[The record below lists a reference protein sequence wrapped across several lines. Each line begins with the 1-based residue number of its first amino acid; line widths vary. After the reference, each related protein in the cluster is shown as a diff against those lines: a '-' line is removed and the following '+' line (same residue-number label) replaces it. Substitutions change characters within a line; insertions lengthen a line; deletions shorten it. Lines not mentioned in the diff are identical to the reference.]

1 MFTNPTAEASRS
13 LLIDLPHWFAAHQR
27 NLPMRAQGVSDWGTL
42 VFEIMSQ
49 QTPISRV
56 QPIWLEWMERW
67 PTPTDLAAASSADI
81 IVAWANLG
89 YPSRALRLKAC
100 AAAIVEKHDGEVP
113 LTMKELTLLPGV
125 GTYTASALLAFRHG
139 IRVPVLDTNVR
150 RVLVRFLD
158 GREFP
163 PHSTPSKAETTR
175 AEALLPENGH
185 AAADVSLSL
194 MEFGALVCTQLSP
207 SCDECAIHANCAWA
221 AAGYPKDEKRPT
233 PQPYVGTDRQ
243 ARGRIMKALR
253 TAHFE
258 GKEGLTKRRVL
269 DVARIDGGDRYQ
281 PSRVYRALLKD
292 GMIVYDED
300 TKRVTLPR

>member
-1 MFTNPTAEASRS
+1 
-13 LLIDLPHWFAAHQR
+13 
-27 NLPMRAQGVSDWGTL
+27 MRAADVSDWGTL

-49 QTPISRV
+49 QTPIARV
-56 QPIWLEWMERW
+56 QPIWLEWMQRW
-67 PTPTDLAAASSADI
+67 PTPEDVAAASSADI

-100 AAAIVEKHDGEVP
+100 AAAIVEKHGGEVP
-113 LTMKELTLLPGV
+113 LTLKELTLLPGV

-158 GREFP
+158 GKELP
-163 PHSTPSKAETTR
+163 PHTTPSKAETMR
-175 AEALLPENGH
+175 ADALLPEHGH
-185 AAADVSLSL
+185 SAAEVSLSL

-207 SCDECAIHANCAWA
+207 SCDEGTISNNCAWA
-221 AAGYPKDEKRPT
+221 LAGFPKDEKRPT
-233 PQPYVGTDRQ
+233 PQPYAGTDRQ

-253 TAHFE
+253 AAHFE
-258 GKEGLTKRRVL
+258 GTDGLTKRRVL
-269 DVARIDGGDRYQ
+269 DAARIDGGDRYQ
-281 PSRVYRALLKD
+281 PTRVYRALLKD
-292 GMIVYDED
+292 GMIVYNED

>member
-67 PTPTDLAAASSADI
+67 PTPADLATASSADI

-175 AEALLPENGH
+175 AEALLPENGRD
-185 AAADVSLSL
+185 AADVSLSL

-221 AAGYPKDEKRPT
+221 AAGYPEDEKRPT

>member
-1 MFTNPTAEASRS
+1 MRTA
-13 LLIDLPHWFAAHQR
+13 D
-27 NLPMRAQGVSDWGTL
+27 VSDWGTL

-67 PTPTDLAAASSADI
+67 STPADLAAASSADI

-89 YPSRALRLKAC
+89 YPSRALRLKSC
-100 AAAIVEKHDGEVP
+100 AATIVKKHDGKVP

-163 PHSTPSKAETTR
+163 PHSTPSKAENNR
-175 AEALLPENGH
+175 AEQLLPENGRD
-185 AAADVSLSL
+185 AADVSLSL

-207 SCDECAIHANCAWA
+207 SCDQCTIHDNCAWA

-233 PQPYVGTDRQ
+233 PQPYAGTDRQ

-281 PSRVYRALLKD
+281 PSRVYRALIKE
-292 GMIVYDED
+292 GMIVYDHD
-300 TKRVTLPR
+300 TNRVTLPR

>member
-1 MFTNPTAEASRS
+1 
-13 LLIDLPHWFAAHQR
+13 
-27 NLPMRAQGVSDWGTL
+27 
-42 VFEIMSQ
+42 
-49 QTPISRV
+49 
-56 QPIWLEWMERW
+56 
-67 PTPTDLAAASSADI
+67 
-81 IVAWANLG
+81 
-89 YPSRALRLKAC
+89 
-100 AAAIVEKHDGEVP
+100 
-113 LTMKELTLLPGV
+113 MKELTLLPGV

-163 PHSTPSKAETTR
+163 PHSTPSKAENNR
-175 AEALLPENGH
+175 AEQLLPENGRD
-185 AAADVSLSL
+185 AADVSLSL

-207 SCDECAIHANCAWA
+207 SCDQCTIHDNCAWA

-233 PQPYVGTDRQ
+233 PQPYAGTDRQ

-281 PSRVYRALLKD
+281 PSRVYRALIKE
-292 GMIVYDED
+292 GMIVYDHD
-300 TKRVTLPR
+300 TNRVTLPR